1 VSCSFHDITARIRME
16 EEARSRQAQL
26 IHTSRMAALGKFVT
40 GIAHELNNPNNLIM
54 FNTPMIQQAW
64 QDAERILQRYGR
76 ENGDFL
82 LGGLPFSEMRDSVP
96 KLLRGISEASLRLK
110 KYVENLKEFSRPDLR
125 EQDFDVSVNRIIRSA
140 VGILTHEIR
149 ERCNDFRV
157 DEPPDSLVVFGC
169 RMELEQ
175 VLVNLIHNSLQSL
188 PDRDRTIRVS
198 ASKNDSSGSVEIVVR
213 DEGAGM
219 PPDVLKNIFRPFF
232 TTKQDSGGLGLGLS
246 ISRSIIERH
255 KGTLRFDSETGMG
268 TTARILLPGSAS
280 REGHGGKISSA
291 GCSR

>member
-1 VSCSFHDITARIRME
+1 
-16 EEARSRQAQL
+16 
-26 IHTSRMAALGKFVT
+26 
-40 GIAHELNNPNNLIM
+40 
-54 FNTPMIQQAW
+54 
-64 QDAERILQRYGR
+64 
-76 ENGDFL
+76 
-82 LGGLPFSEMRDSVP
+82 
-96 KLLRGISEASLRLK
+96 
-110 KYVENLKEFSRPDLR
+110 
-125 EQDFDVSVNRIIRSA
+125 
-140 VGILTHEIR
+140 
-149 ERCNDFRV
+149 
-157 DEPPDSLVVFGC
+157 
-169 RMELEQ
+169 

-255 KGTLRFDSETGMG
+255 KGTLRFDSEAGMG